1 MHTTEFH
8 MAIALALVAALLLS
22 GTIVF
27 RKAHGMV
34 VHSSLRYLRTASW
47 LLLGFSVSL
56 LFIL

>member
-1 MHTTEFH
+1 MHITEIH
-8 MAIALALVAALLLS
+8 MSVAFTLVACLLLS

-47 LLLGFSVSL
+47 ILAGFSAAFA
-56 LFIL
+56 FI